1 MFVLVGRRVWIV
13 LALLCVVL
21 ASACA
26 KNATQVTKPVT
37 TDLRA
42 YKTCVLR
49 LETKDLGVDGD
60 AFLAY
65 LEGQLRDDGGL
76 EPLDAFRE
84 SEADLVLDMNAEVE
98 SEKPNEAR
106 VKVGIV
112 VTEKRTK
119 DLLGEIQVRG
129 TGTPD
134 APASPAD
141 TALRETGG
149 SPRRMALHHA
159 ADEIVDYLRAR
170 RGEGKRARGEVAPER
185 HAPMQPA
192 PPPDDPTDRDL
203 QPPRPVTCAT
213 QCIPTASALTDADV
227 AKISARADPTM
238 QILRQCLDRIGG
250 RKIEPALILR
260 FDSGGQLGLMRV
272 DLGGYEDLVCVDAAR
287 AHPPRVFVHREAM
300 VRCVLHCS

>member
-1 MFVLVGRRVWIV
+1 VGRGAWIV
-13 LALLCVVL
+13 LVCFAL
-21 ASACA
+21 AACA
-26 KNATQVTKPVT
+26 KGATTVTRPVT
-37 TDLRA
+37 ADLRA

-49 LETKDLGVDGD
+49 FEGKDLGVDGD

-65 LEGQLRDDGGL
+65 LEGQLREDGGL

-98 SEKPNEAR
+98 SEKANEAR

-119 DLLGEIQVRG
+119 DLLGEIQVHG
-129 TGTPD
+129 KGTPD
-134 APASPAD
+134 APASSAD
-141 TALRETGG
+141 AVLRDSGG
-149 SPRRMALHHA
+149 GARRMALHHA
-159 ADEIVDYLRAR
+159 ADEIVDYLRSR
-170 RGEGKRARGEVAPER
+170 RGESPRQRGEIQPER

-192 PPPDDPTDRDL
+192 PPPDDPPGRDL

-213 QCIPTASALTDADV
+213 QCTPSASSLSEADL
-227 AKISARADPTM
+227 AKISARADDTM
-238 QILRQCLDRIGG
+238 QILRKCVDRIGG
-250 RKIEPALILR
+250 HKIEPTLILR
-260 FDSGGQLGLMRV
+260 FGPEGTLSNMRV

-287 AHPPRVFVHREAM
+287 AHPPRVFVRREAM